1 MIFAAGLGT
10 RLRPLTDHTPKALVS
25 VAGKPMLERVIL
37 RLKEAGFN
45 DITVNIHHFGEQIIG
60 FLRANNNFGVTIH
73 ISDEREMLLDTG
85 GGIKKARPFLDG
97 DEPFLVHNADILSD
111 IDLAEFYRHH
121 RESDAEAT
129 LLVSRRQTSR
139 YLLLDD
145 ANRLHGWINKST
157 GETKPEGFSF
167 REGRYKEMAF
177 GGIHVIS
184 PSLSAIWKGDNGKKS
199 SPLSPS
205 TCLSAKQPAYRAIR
219 FKTAVGSTSA
229 NRKHWL
235 KPKRTIRQTGKR
247 SLLFKPMP
255 ISEVV
260 RSAPVGT

>member
-1 MIFAAGLGT
+1 MKAMIFAAGLGT

-45 DITVNIHHFGEQIIG
+45 DITVNIHHFGEQIIE
-60 FLRANNNFGVTIH
+60 FLRANNDFGITIH
-73 ISDEREMLLDTG
+73 LSDERDMLLDTG

-97 DEPFLVHNADILSD
+97 NEPFLVHNADILSD
-111 IDLAEFYRHH
+111 INLAELYRHH
-121 RESDAEAT
+121 RESNAETT
-129 LLVSRRQTSR
+129 LLVSQRQTSR

-167 REGRYKEMAF
+167 QERQYKEMAF

-184 PSLSAIWKGDNGKKS
+184 LPFSAIWKADNGKGS
-199 SPLSPS
+199 SPLFLFIYP
-205 TCLSAKQPAYRAIR
+205 CAKQPAYRVIR
-219 FKTAVGSTSA
+219 FRTAVGSTSA
-229 NRKHWL
+229 SRKHL
-235 KPKRTIRQTGKR
+235 QKQRNTTDRKTK
-247 SLLFKPMP
+247 
-255 ISEVV
+255 
-260 RSAPVGT
+260 